1 MIKDWSKQVIEDEYF
16 LEIFKKAEEYSISKL
31 FSNNNI
37 VFTEK
42 EYNDLFR
49 FADILSFSDNS
60 EYKNISLKIISLLY
74 EMQEFYEDFKV
85 YSVSILTRLW
95 NFPSIKFIDNEWTI
109 EKEIPFDIFISKK
122 IKEENQI
129 SPFWDKV
136 FTDSQYKIYKEL
148 LNHNNFSFSWPTSL
162 WKSFLIESYIFKLAD
177 EKKENIVLI
186 VPTRAL
192 INQVSNKLKTE
203 FKDKLEKYKILT
215 HPIVPDLLYSKEN
228 NFIFIFTP
236 ERFIKYL
243 WNKNNPKISYL
254 FVDEAHK
261 VISEN
266 DSRSPLYYHA
276 LYQAQKKWINL
287 FFASPNLPNPDIFLK
302 VFWASPE
309 DNLTYTETTVTQNRY
324 FIDLIQRSITYY
336 SDLWNE
342 YNIENNSIFLKSTF
356 EIIRDLW
363 NNTKNIIYC
372 NTVQNTI
379 NYSLKFS
386 ELLNEVS
393 DEEKL
398 NQINKLIDL
407 IKKELH
413 EYYYLI
419 PCLKKWI
426 WFHFWAIP
434 QRIRNMIE
442 QLFQDKSISYI
453 FTTSTLLEWI
463 NLPAKNIFILNNKI
477 WWKKF
482 KSIDFWN
489 LAWRAWRLTKEL
501 SWNIICIR
509 EDINEW
515 VKDYNSKEVDH
526 DIVKNK
532 EIEKIE
538 SQILEWKGNF
548 YKNINNSISWENFIK
563 KNFTAT
569 EKEIWDHY
577 WNILLYHHKKWFD
590 SNLVWNYNKKLKDNW
605 NLEKIAKDVLVPDD
619 LLLISSNIKIKYQ
632 NNIYKD
638 NEEVYTPLPKEINYE
653 NCKTLL
659 TMLYKKYN
667 FKEEE
672 SHWRNPMFS
681 NEEFKNWKKIE
692 YYAVIMEQWLN
703 SASLKKI
710 ISSTIKYKQEKD
722 WFIYIN
728 RVFESFDKNNPI
740 HINQIINDLMND
752 IDYVLRYKLEKYFNN
767 YYLILVEKLWEE
779 NAGHNWAEFLEYWT
793 SNKKL
798 IELQNLWIDRH
809 LAKFI
814 LENFNGYL
822 EYDNF
827 EKIINFD
834 YKWILETMNEETI
847 EYEEFQN
854 FINSFID

>member
-1 MIKDWSKQVIEDEYF
+1 MIKEWAKQVIEDEYF
-16 LEIFKKAEEYSISKL
+16 LELFKKAEEYSISKL
-31 FSNNNI
+31 FGTNNI

-49 FADILSFSDNS
+49 FSDILSFSDKS
-60 EYKNISLKIISLLY
+60 EDKNLSLKIVSLLY
-74 EMQEFYEDFKV
+74 EIEDFFSAFKI
-85 YSVSILTRLW
+85 YSVSILTRLG
-95 NFPSIKFIDNEWTI
+95 NFPSIKFIDNEGTI

-122 IKEENQI
+122 FKEENQV
-129 SPFWDKV
+129 SPFGDKV

-148 LNHNNFSFSWPTSL
+148 LNHNNFSFSGPTSL
-162 WKSFLIESYIFKLAD
+162 GKSFLIESYIFEIAKA
-177 EKKENIVLI
+177 KKENIVLI

-203 FKDKLEKYKILT
+203 FKDRLEKYKILT
-215 HPIVPDLLYSKEN
+215 HPVVPDLLYSKEN

-236 ERFIKYL
+236 ERFITYL
-243 WNKNNPKISYL
+243 GNKNNPKISYL

-276 LYQAQKKWINL
+276 LYQAQKKGINL

-302 VFWASPE
+302 VFGASPE
-309 DNLTYTETTVTQNRY
+309 DNLTVTETTVTQNRY
-324 FIDLIQRSITYY
+324 FIDLVQRNITYY
-336 SDLWNE
+336 SDLGNE

-356 EIIRDLW
+356 EIIRELG

-386 ELLNEVS
+386 KLLNDVS

-398 NQINKLIDL
+398 IQINKLIDL

-419 PCLKKWI
+419 PCLKKGI
-426 WFHFWAIP
+426 GFHFGAIP

-442 QLFQDKSISYI
+442 QLFQDKAISYI
-453 FTTSTLLEWI
+453 FTTSTLLEGI

-477 WWKKF
+477 GLNKF

-489 LAWRAWRLTKEL
+489 LAGRAGRLTKEL
-501 SWNIICIR
+501 SGNIICIR

-515 VKDYNSKEVDH
+515 VKDYTSKAVDH
-526 DIVKNK
+526 DIIKNK
-532 EIEKIE
+532 KIEKLE
-538 SQILEWKGNF
+538 SQVIKGGNNF
-548 YKNINNSISWENFIK
+548 YKNINNSISGENFTK
-563 KNFTAT
+563 KDFSST

-577 WNILLYHHKKWFD
+577 GNILLYHHKKGFD
-590 SNLVWNYNKKLKDNW
+590 SNLITNYTKKLKDNSK
-605 NLEKIAKDVLVPDD
+605 LEKIAKEVSVPDD
-619 LLLISSNIKIKYQ
+619 LLLISSNIKVKYQ
-632 NNIYKD
+632 NNIYKN
-638 NEEVYTPLPKEINYE
+638 NEQTYEAFPNEISYD
-653 NCKTLL
+653 NCKMLL
-659 TMLYKKYN
+659 KKLYKDYN

-672 SHWRNPMFS
+672 SCGKKAMFPDYIS
-681 NEEFKNWKKIE
+681 HDKKIE
-692 YYAVIMEQWLN
+692 YYATIMEKWLN

-722 WFIYIN
+722 GLIYIN
-728 RVFESFDKNNPI
+728 QIFETFDKNNPI

-767 YYLILVEKLWEE
+767 YYLILVEKLGEN
-779 NAGHNWAEFLEYWT
+779 NAGSNWAEFLEYGT
-793 SNKKL
+793 NNKKM
-798 IELQNLWIDRH
+798 IELQNLGIERH
-809 LAKFI
+809 LAKYLLDNFQDYIKYDDFEKLTSFEYEKI
-814 LENFNGYL
+814 LE
-822 EYDNF
+822 
-827 EKIINFD
+827 KINIKD
-834 YKWILETMNEETI
+834 I
-847 EYEEFQN
+847 EHEEFQN